1 VTFILVHYVYNHLY
15 SHCVISKMLYFKNT
29 TTALLIYVFYYSW
42 TFHVNNVAG
51 IGLPISKDHIVYGI
65 G

>member
-1 VTFILVHYVYNHLY
+1 
-15 SHCVISKMLYFKNT
+15 M
-29 TTALLIYVFYYSW
+29 TALLIYVFYYSW